1 MHIIESNL
9 EYNISFDVSSEYD
22 SEHNDTVE
30 KKPSDSSKKKKKTEG
45 GEFQADAAIYHL
57 EVAHDPG

>member
-22 SEHNDTVE
+22 SENNDTVE
-30 KKPSDSSKKKKKTEG
+30 KKTLRFKQKKKTEG

>member
-30 KKPSDSSKKKKKTEG
+30 KKPSDSSKKKKQK
-45 GEFQADAAIYHL
+45 
-57 EVAHDPG
+57 EVSFKLMRQSTIWK